1 MAVFQDACP
10 PGTMAQVL
18 AARSSLLILASP
30 IGTALGG
37 PIVAALGARGTLLT
51 SALATIVLGLI
62 TAAVL
67 ARARTAKAASAVLH
81 VASLASPAKRNE
93 TSDSEATEKFCASG
107 SEDPSAEWD
116 T

>member
-10 PGTMAQVL
+10 PGMMAQIL

-51 SALATIVLGLI
+51 SALATIALGLI

-67 ARARTAKAASAVLH
+67 AARRRRAAGH
-81 VASLASPAKRNE
+81 VE
-93 TSDSEATEKFCASG
+93 
-107 SEDPSAEWD
+107 
-116 T
+116 